1 MPPTVIASGSDA
13 GEYEHASRLKLPAAI
28 TTEMLSAT
36 ADATA
41 LFMTAENERPIL
53 MLATAGVL
61 PS

>member
-1 MPPTVIASGSDA
+1 MIANGSEA
-13 GEYEHASRLKLPAAI
+13 GEYEHASRFKFPAAI

-41 LFMTAENERPIL
+41 LFNTAENERPIL